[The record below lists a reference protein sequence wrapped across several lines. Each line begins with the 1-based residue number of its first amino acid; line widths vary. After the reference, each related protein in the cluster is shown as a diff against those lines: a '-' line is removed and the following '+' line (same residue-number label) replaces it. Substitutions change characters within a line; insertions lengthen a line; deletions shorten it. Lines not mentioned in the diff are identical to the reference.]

1 MSKPLVLDRNG
12 KKVIDRIYKLY
23 PCIYRHIS
31 QTLEKVRYYTD
42 ILGLKVLKYRKN
54 NREEYVIW
62 DTVKG

>member
-1 MSKPLVLDRNG
+1 MPKPLVQGING

-23 PCIYRHIS
+23 PRIYRHIS

-54 NREEYVIW
+54 KREEQDIW